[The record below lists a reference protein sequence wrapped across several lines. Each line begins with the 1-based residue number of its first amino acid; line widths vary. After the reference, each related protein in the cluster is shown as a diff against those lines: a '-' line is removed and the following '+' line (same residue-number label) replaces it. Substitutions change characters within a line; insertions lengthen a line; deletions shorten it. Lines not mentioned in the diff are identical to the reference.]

1 MPPLLRSWASKMV
14 SFGWETSTFS
24 AFPQDFMGLSS
35 FWAHKNG
42 CVVGMLHFSEAWHKS
57 LCIVTLK
64 CLTSFKI
71 IMADQPSACILQW
84 DKLWRYK
91 NSILF
96 LSVVQILWGKM
107 RLFYELLR
115 TGWLAVKL
123 YQLCTWGT
131 AVHWFK
137 YIREVHLYTNRY
149 GAVTSFFPDVHE
161 TVAWSKEV
169 NSEMQIP
176 H

>member
-1 MPPLLRSWASKMV
+1 MLFPRTSWDRVAFGHTKMDALLGCSIFLRL
-14 SFGWETSTFS
+14 GTS
-24 AFPQDFMGLSS
+24 LY
-35 FWAHKNG
+35 
-42 CVVGMLHFSEAWHKS
+42 
-57 LCIVTLK
+57 IVTLK